1 MNVMIFDT
9 ETTDLNSPFCYDVG
23 YLIANAETEEI
34 LVRRHYIVEQVWHNL
49 PLFESA
55 YYKDKRQQ
63 YVSLMR
69 SRQAILDKWGYIMRQ
84 LSKDIRN
91 YSVAMAYAYNSDF
104 DEKVMNFNN
113 NWFKTI
119 NPFETI
125 PIFDIWA
132 MATNF
137 ITNRADY
144 QQFCEEH
151 KFFSDTGNYK
161 SSAEVVYRFITN
173 NPDFVEA
180 HMGVFDGDIEA
191 AILFHCVKV
200 LGAEFGKA
208 YKLNKVCKR
217 DVPTPFT
224 IKVNNNI
231 LFDGEYKKKYVR
243 NNVYNFT
250 VEKE

>member
-9 ETTDLNSPFCYDVG
+9 ETTELNSPFCYDVG
-23 YLIANAETEEI
+23 YRIVNAETEEI

-55 YYKDKRQQ
+55 YYKDKRPQ

-69 SRQAILDKWGYIMRQ
+69 SRQATLDKWGYIMRQ

-113 NWFKTI
+113 DWFKTI
-119 NPFETI
+119 NPFETV

-151 KFFSDTGNYK
+151 
-161 SSAEVVYRFITN
+161 

-217 DVPTPFT
+217 DTPTPFT
-224 IKVNNNI
+224 IKVNNNV
-231 LFDGEYKKKYVR
+231 LFEGEYKKKYVR

>member
-23 YLIANAETEEI
+23 YLIVNAETEEI

-55 YYKDKRQQ
+55 YYKDKRPQ
-63 YVSLMR
+63 YISLMR

-113 NWFKTI
+113 DWFKTI
-119 NPFETI
+119 NPFETV

-180 HMGVFDGDIEA
+180 HMGVLDGDIEA

-200 LGAEFGKA
+200 LGAEFGKT

-217 DVPTPFT
+217 DTPTPFT
-224 IKVNNNI
+224 IKVNNNV
-231 LFDGEYKKKYVR
+231 LFEGEYKKKYVR

>member
-9 ETTDLNSPFCYDVG
+9 ETTSIDKPFCYDVG
-23 YLIANAETEEI
+23 YLIADAETEEV

-55 YYKDKRQQ
+55 YYKDKRPL
-63 YVSLMR
+63 YVSLLR
-69 SRQAILDKWGYIMRQ
+69 SRKAILDKWGYIMRQ
-84 LSKDIRN
+84 ISKDMRN
-91 YSVAMAYAYNSDF
+91 YCVTMAYAYNSDF

-113 NWFKTI
+113 EWFRTI
-119 NPFETI
+119 NPFETV
-125 PIFDIWA
+125 PIYDIWA

-161 SSAEVVYRFITN
+161 SSAEVVYRFITH
-173 NPDFVEA
+173 NPEFVEA
-180 HMGVFDGDIEA
+180 HMGAMDGDIEA
-191 AILFHCVKV
+191 AILFHCVKE

-208 YKLNKVCKR
+208 YKLNKVCKQ
-217 DVPTPFT
+217 
-224 IKVNNNI
+224 ISK
-231 LFDGEYKKKYVR
+231 R
-243 NNVYNFT
+243 NDSSRIC
-250 VEKE
+250 

>member
-1 MNVMIFDT
+1 MNIMVFDT
-9 ETTDLNSPFCYDVG
+9 ETTSIDKPFCYDVG
-23 YLIANAETEEI
+23 YLIANAETEEV
-34 LVRRHYIVEQVWHNL
+34 LVRRHYVVEQVWHNL

-55 YYKDKRQQ
+55 YYKDKRPL
-63 YVSLMR
+63 YVSLLR
-69 SRQAILDKWGYIMRQ
+69 SRKTILDKWGYIMRQ
-84 LSKDIRN
+84 ISKDMRN
-91 YSVAMAYAYNSDF
+91 YCVTMAYAYNSDF

-113 NWFKTI
+113 EWFRTI

-125 PIFDIWA
+125 QIYDIWA

-161 SSAEVVYRFITN
+161 SSAEVVYRFITH
-173 NPDFVEA
+173 NPEFVEE
-180 HMGVFDGDIEA
+180 HMGAMDGDIEA
-191 AILFHCVKV
+191 SILFHCVKE
-200 LGAEFGKA
+200 LGAEFGVA

-217 DVPTPFT
+217 DVPTPFI
-224 IKVNNNI
+224 IKVNNDT
-231 LFDGEYKKKYVR
+231 LYEGEYKKKYVR

>member
-1 MNVMIFDT
+1 MNVMVFDT

-23 YLIANAETEEI
+23 YLIANAETEEV

-55 YYKDKRQQ
+55 YYKDKRPL
-63 YVSLMR
+63 YVSLLR
-69 SRQAILDKWGYIMRQ
+69 SRKAILDKWGYIMRQ
-84 LSKDIRN
+84 ISKDMRN
-91 YSVAMAYAYNSDF
+91 YCVTMAYAYNSDF

-113 NWFKTI
+113 EWFRTI
-119 NPFETI
+119 NPFETT
-125 PIFDIWA
+125 PIYDIWA

-137 ITNRADY
+137 ITNCADY

-161 SSAEVVYRFITN
+161 SSAEVVYRFITH
-173 NPDFVEA
+173 NPEFVEA
-180 HMGVFDGDIEA
+180 HMGAMDGDIEA
-191 AILFHCVKV
+191 AILFHCVKE
-200 LGAEFGKA
+200 LGAEFGVA

-217 DVPTPFT
+217 DVPTPFI
-224 IKVNNNI
+224 IKVNNDT
-231 LFDGEYKKKYVR
+231 LYEGEYKKKYVR

>member
-1 MNVMIFDT
+1 MNVMVFDT

-23 YLIANAETEEI
+23 YLIVNAETEEV
-34 LVRRHYIVEQVWHNL
+34 LVRRHYVVEQVWHNL

-69 SRQAILDKWGYIMRQ
+69 SKKATLDKWGYIMRQ
-84 LSKDIRN
+84 IAKDIRI

-161 SSAEVVYRFITN
+161 SSAEVVYRFITH
-173 NPDFVEA
+173 NPEFVEA
-180 HMGVFDGDIEA
+180 HMGAMDGDIEA
-191 AILFHCVKV
+191 AILFHCVKE

-217 DVPTPFT
+217 DTPTPFT
-224 IKVNNNI
+224 IKVNNNV
-231 LFDGEYKKKYVR
+231 LFEGEYKKKYVR